1 MEPFKINKLNVN
13 ELVNDKNYKSK
24 HIYYDL
30 DGQNI
35 FKRVDRYRHRIF
47 LIIVFTFLILV
58 NLHEILFNIIHLFK
72 KINPDYPYRGNN
84 DNQLF
89 FRWNIYSQYIFN
101 LYIIVIHLLSI
112 YTFCKLRIDTKIYY

>member
-13 ELVNDKNYKSK
+13 ELINDKNYKSK

-30 DGQNI
+30 DGH
-35 FKRVDRYRHRIF
+35 KIF
-47 LIIVFTFLILV
+47 LIIIFIFLILV

-112 YTFCKLRIDTKIYY
+112 YTFCKSRIDTKIYY